1 MPWLRELSIRYKL
14 MLMILMV
21 ATIVLG
27 LSSLIHVL
35 TERQNLE
42 RTALSELQ
50 ALADMLAYNVASAL
64 AFNDADSAR
73 QTLAALADRPDLVG
87 AYVHDTQG
95 RLFAAY
101 PDGAANAEP
110 LPLDLAT
117 NGVAITDGRMHVI
130 RAMKVDHE
138 TIGHVHLLEGL
149 GRVRAAL
156 NRSLWV
162 SLTIFGIAVITAMIL
177 AQALQRVVSRPIMSL
192 TSAMDLLAREK
203 NYGIRVE
210 TDRGDELG
218 ALMRGFNE
226 MLDQIQQRDSA
237 LESYNDDLERQ
248 VADRT
253 QELERTVAALGEA
266 RDRAEAASRA
276 KSEFLATMSHE
287 IRTPMNGVL
296 GMAELLLKSG
306 LTDRQRRFAE
316 TIQRSGKAL
325 LSIINDILDFSKIEA
340 GKMALD
346 PHDFDPHELIEDI
359 IDLFAEAASTKGLL
373 LRADLPD
380 DLPGQLH
387 GDAAR
392 LRQILINLVGNAIK
406 FTEQGEIGI
415 QVRLT
420 QTAEDA
426 LDARI
431 QVRDTGPG
439 IDPALWQSIFDPFS
453 QGDGSTTRDYGGT
466 GLGLAICLQLAR
478 LMDGDIQVDSQPGQ
492 GARFTL
498 RARLAPATMPSCRK
512 ARRHQGQPGEAGIA
526 TAMPDSEQVLGG
538 CILLVEDNPV
548 NQEMASLLLVEL
560 GLEVR
565 VANNGEE
572 AVRTFA
578 NGGVDLILMDCHMPV
593 MDGFSAARAIR
604 RLETKRPD
612 VTPIPIIALT
622 ADVRKD
628 VQTWCHEA
636 GMDDYLSKPFKQS
649 QLREKITHWL
659 APGQLRSEH
668 PPMEPAPGED
678 GAAGEATLDAATL
691 DGIRALGRPGRPDPL
706 PKVIALYL
714 DSAPPLMDHLRNG
727 LTTGDAGSAR
737 LAAHTL
743 KSSSLNLGA
752 RTFSSLCARLEIL
765 ARDGQLEAG
774 RAALL
779 ETDREFTR
787 LVAELGRLA
796 KSR

>member
-1 MPWLRELSIRYKL
+1 MRWLGQLSIRYKL
-14 MLMILMV
+14 MLMMLMV

-35 TERQNLE
+35 NERQNLQ

-73 QTLAALADRPDLVG
+73 QTLAALADRPDLV
-87 AYVHDTQG
+87 AVHVHDTQG

-101 PDGAANAEP
+101 PDGPDNAEP
-110 LPLDLAT
+110 PPLDLAT
-117 NGVAITDGRMHVI
+117 NGVAIAEGRMHVI
-130 RAMKVDHE
+130 RTMEVDHE
-138 TIGHVHLLEGL
+138 TIGHVHLVEGL

-162 SLTIFGIAVITAMIL
+162 SLTIFAIAVITAMIL

-237 LESYNDDLERQ
+237 LEGYNDDLERQ

-266 RDRAEAASRA
+266 RDRAEAANRA
-276 KSEFLATMSHE
+276 KSAFLATMSHE

-306 LTDRQRRFAE
+306 LADRQRRFAE
-316 TIQRSGKAL
+316 TIQRSGQAL

-340 GKMALD
+340 GKMTLD
-346 PHDFDPHELIEDI
+346 PHDFDPRALIEDI
-359 IDLFAEAASTKGLL
+359 IDLFAEAASAKGLL
-373 LRADLPD
+373 LRADLPA
-380 DLPGQLH
+380 DLPGQVH

-406 FTEQGEIGI
+406 FTELGEIRLRI
-415 QVRLT
+415 ALQNETTVFQVT
-420 QTAEDA
+420 
-426 LDARI
+426 
-431 QVRDTGPG
+431 DTGIGMSAEEIGRLFQPFEQA
-439 IDPALWQSIFDPFS
+439 DSSI
-453 QGDGSTTRDYGGT
+453 TRNYGGT
-466 GLGLAICLQLAR
+466 GLGLAICRQLAF
-478 LMDGDIQVDSQPGQ
+478 LMDGDIQVNSQPGQ
-492 GARFTL
+492 GACFTL
-498 RARLAPATMPSCRK
+498 RARLAPATIPT
-512 ARRHQGQPGEAGIA
+512 ARNRRARALPPGAAGIHA
-526 TAMPDSEQVLGG
+526 PEQDPERTLGG
-538 CILLVEDNPV
+538 RILLVEDNPV
-548 NQEMASLLLVEL
+548 NQEMASLLLEEL
-560 GLEVR
+560 GLEVS
-565 VANNGEE
+565 VANNGE
-572 AVRTFA
+572 AAARAFA
-578 NGGVDLILMDCHMPV
+578 DGGFDLILMDCHMPV
-593 MDGFSAARAIR
+593 MDGFSATREIR
-604 RLETKRPD
+604 RMETERPD
-612 VTPIPIIALT
+612 AMPIPIIALT

-628 VQTWCHEA
+628 VRTWCHEA

-649 QLREKITHWL
+649 QLREKIAPWL
-659 APGQLRSEH
+659 APGQLRSQH
-668 PPMEPAPGED
+668 PATEPAPSD
-678 GAAGEATLDAATL
+678 AATAGDAMLDAATL
-691 DGIRALGRPGRPDPL
+691 DGIRALARPDRPDPL

-714 DSAPPLMDHLRNG
+714 DSAHTLMDQLRRG
-727 LTTGDAGSAR
+727 LTTDDGDSAR

-765 ARDGQLEAG
+765 ARDGRLEAG
-774 RAALL
+774 RAALP
-779 ETDREFTR
+779 ETDREFRR

-796 KSR
+796 QSR